1 HIGRMGY
8 PDDERSAND
17 PMHNAETGL
26 QELAITG
33 HLVVCQRSVVPAY
46 HLSSASV
53 PLASASHTAAPRIQS
68 NGGVSSRNGKN
79 CTLSL
84 WHQ

>member
-1 HIGRMGY
+1 MGY

-26 QELAITG
+26 PELAITG

-68 NGGVSSRNGKN
+68 NGG
-79 CTLSL
+79 
-84 WHQ
+84 QEP